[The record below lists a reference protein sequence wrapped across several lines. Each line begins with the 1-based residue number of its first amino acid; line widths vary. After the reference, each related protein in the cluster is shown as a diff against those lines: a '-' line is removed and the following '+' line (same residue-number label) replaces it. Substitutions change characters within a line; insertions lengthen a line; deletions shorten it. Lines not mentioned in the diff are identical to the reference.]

1 MVRIFS
7 ILSAL
12 TALMLLISGSG
23 IYWLSKTDVNQA
35 NEKATEALAKGI
47 TSSIASQV
55 NILQE
60 TVIKIAKSP
69 EAIAAIESKD
79 KLKISQT
86 ETMLE
91 QFIPQVMK
99 LRLILPDNERL
110 DKSSIP
116 HMGNADFIM
125 AQESVS
131 SVKRQ
136 LPVIQGQGKN
146 RHLALTSVI
155 KNNDKP
161 VGVVL
166 ASLKFDFLQ
175 STLNTYQIPNSYIEL
190 KQNKVALAAAGNSSE
205 KTGADKSIRIPG
217 TSWAIHYWNTT
228 ITNQTTFLSFL
239 GMIIFPAFLSC
250 LACFISFK
258 KLKSLFNKDQD
269 SLLSI
274 IKDLVS
280 GKNVGSY
287 PMHFDGMKEIGS
299 NIIQLNHGVN
309 HQDIQEKEK
318 VDKITKDD
326 ILDQPLNPSFLG
338 SNINVEEIDNTTP
351 DSNTKTNTPT
361 AISKL
366 SENSLA
372 DTSTSEP
379 QVNKKETIFK
389 ANDIRGI
396 AGESLSKDVVFNIGR
411 AIGSEAK
418 EQQVSTIVIG
428 RDARVSS
435 PELAESLAKGVTST
449 GVDILDLGLVPS
461 PLVYFVA
468 HHSEGKSGVVITGSH
483 NPPEY
488 NGLKIIIN
496 GKVIADDKLKKLA
509 TRIDKEDFLTGKE
522 GSVEENTL
530 FVNEYIGIIS
540 EDIHLVRPMK
550 IVVDCGNGAAGK
562 LAPLLLKT
570 LGCEVIELF
579 CEFDGTF
586 PNHHPDPNNPANL
599 TDLIK
604 AVQEHKAD
612 VGVAFD
618 GDGDRLGVV
627 DSKGNII
634 WPDRQMMLF
643 AKDVLTLK
651 PGSEII
657 YDVKCSRHLGEQI
670 VKNGGR
676 PLMCKTGHSFM
687 KAKIKETGAALAGEM
702 SGHIFF
708 NDRWFGFDDA
718 LYAASRLIEILS
730 ADTRNS
736 ADVFA
741 DFPNSLNTPEILIK
755 LSEEESLHIMDKI
768 FAEQNFSE
776 GKIIKIDG
784 MRVEFTDGWGLVRTS
799 NSLPALTLR
808 FEADNTEA
816 LQRIQSQFKAL
827 LVKVK
832 PDITLSF

>member
-23 IYWLSKTDVNQA
+23 IYWFSKTDVNQA

-69 EAIAAIESKD
+69 EAITAIESKD

-99 LRLILPDNERL
+99 LRLILPDNETL

-125 AQESVS
+125 AQESLS
-131 SVKRQ
+131 SVKKQ
-136 LPVIQGQGKN
+136 LPVVQGQGKN

-155 KNNDKP
+155 KNNGEP

-205 KTGADKSIRIPG
+205 KTGGDQSIKIPG
-217 TSWAIHYWNTT
+217 TSWAIHYWHTT

-239 GMIIFPAFLSC
+239 GMLVFPAFLSC
-250 LACFISFK
+250 LACFIGFK

-269 SLLSI
+269 SLQSI

-309 HQDIQEKEK
+309 HQNIQEKEK
-318 VDKITKDD
+318 VGEITKEDT
-326 ILDQPLNPSFLG
+326 LDQPLNPSFLG
-338 SNINVEEIDNTTP
+338 SNINIEEIDNTTT
-351 DSNTKTNTPT
+351 DSKTNTPT
-361 AISKL
+361 AIPKR

-396 AGESLSKDVVFNIGR
+396 AGEALSKEVVFNIGR

-418 EQQVSTIVIG
+418 EQKVSTIVIG
-428 RDARVSS
+428 RDARISS
-435 PELAESLAKGVTST
+435 PELAESLTKGVTST

-496 GKVIADDKLKKLA
+496 AKVIADNKLKKLA

-522 GSVEENTL
+522 GSIEENTL

-550 IVVDCGNGAAGK
+550 VVVDCGNGAAGQ

-604 AVQEHKAD
+604 TIQEHKAD

-687 KAKIKETGAALAGEM
+687 KEKIKETGAALAGEM

-816 LQRIQSQFKAL
+816 LQRIQSKFKAL

-832 PDITLSF
+832 PDIALPF

>member
-12 TALMLLISGSG
+12 TALMLIISGSG
-23 IYWLSKTDVNQA
+23 VYWLSRSDVNQA

-47 TSSIASQV
+47 TSSITSQV

-60 TVIKIAKSP
+60 SIIKIAQSP
-69 EAIAAIESKD
+69 EALAAIESKD
-79 KLKISQT
+79 KIKMAQT
-86 ETMLE
+86 ATMLE
-91 QFIPQVMK
+91 QFTPQVMK
-99 LRLILPDNERL
+99 LRLISSENETL
-110 DKSSIP
+110 DKTSIP

-125 AQESVS
+125 VQESLS
-131 SVKRQ
+131 LVKRQ
-136 LPVIQGQGKN
+136 LPVVQGQGKN

-155 KNNDKP
+155 KKDGEP

-190 KQNKVALAAAGNSSE
+190 KQNQIALAAAGNSSE
-205 KTGADKSIRIPG
+205 KIGTDKSIKIPG
-217 TSWAIHYWNTT
+217 TSWAIHYWHTT

-250 LACFISFK
+250 LACFIVFK
-258 KLKSLFNKDQD
+258 KLTSLFHKDQE

-309 HQDIQEKEK
+309 HQDIQKTEK
-318 VDKITKDD
+318 VDKITKKDS
-326 ILDQPLNPSFLG
+326 LDQPLNPSFLG
-338 SNINVEEIDNTTP
+338 SNINVEEIDHTSP
-351 DSNTKTNTPT
+351 DSNTNIPT
-361 AISKL
+361 AIPKL
-366 SENSLA
+366 SKNSLTN
-372 DTSTSEP
+372 TSPSEP
-379 QVNKKETIFK
+379 KVNKKETIFK

-396 AGESLSKDVVFNIGR
+396 AGETLSKEVVFNIGR

-428 RDARVSS
+428 RDARISS
-435 PELAESLAKGVTST
+435 PELAESLAKGVAST
-449 GVDILDLGLVPS
+449 GVNILDLGLVPS

-496 GKVIADDKLKKLA
+496 GKIIADDKLKKLA
-509 TRIDKEDFLTGKE
+509 TRIDKENFLTGKE
-522 GSVEENTL
+522 GSIEENTL
-530 FVNEYIGIIS
+530 FINEYIGIIS
-540 EDIHLVRPMK
+540 EDIHLIRPMK
-550 IVVDCGNGAAGK
+550 VVVDSGNGAAGK

-586 PNHHPDPNNPANL
+586 PNHHPDPNNSENL

-604 AVQEHKAD
+604 TVQENKAD

-670 VKNGGR
+670 IKNGGR

-741 DFPNSLNTPEILIK
+741 DFPDSINTPEILIE

-768 FAEQNFSE
+768 FAEQKFSG

-816 LQRIQSQFKAL
+816 LQRIQSKFKAL

-832 PDITLSF
+832 PDIALPF

>member
-1 MVRIFS
+1 MIRIFS
-7 ILSAL
+7 ILSVL
-12 TALMLLISGSG
+12 TALMLLISGGG

-35 NEKATEALAKGI
+35 NEKATEALAKGV

-86 ETMLE
+86 ATMLE

-99 LRLILPDNERL
+99 LRLILPNNETL

-125 AQESVS
+125 AQESLS

-136 LPVIQGQGKN
+136 LPVVQGQGKN

-190 KQNKVALAAAGNSSE
+190 KQNKVALAATGNSSE
-205 KTGADKSIRIPG
+205 KTGADKSIKIPG
-217 TSWAIHYWNTT
+217 TSWAIHYWHTT

-239 GMIIFPAFLSC
+239 GMIVFPAFLSC
-250 LACFISFK
+250 LACFIGFK

-269 SLLSI
+269 SLQSI

-280 GKNVGSY
+280 RKNVGSY

-299 NIIQLNHGVN
+299 NIIQLSHGAN
-309 HQDIQEKEK
+309 HQDIQEKVE
-318 VDKITKDD
+318 VDKIIKNTFDK
-326 ILDQPLNPSFLG
+326 PVNPSFLD
-338 SNINVEEIDNTTP
+338 SNINIEEMDNTSQV
-351 DSNTKTNTPT
+351 SNTNTPST
-361 AISKL
+361 TPKL
-366 SENSLA
+366 SENSSS
-372 DTSTSEP
+372 DTSASESI
-379 QVNKKETIFK
+379 VDKKETIFK

-396 AGESLSKDVVFNIGR
+396 AGETLSTEVVFNIGR

-418 EQQVSTIVIG
+418 EQKVSTIVIG
-428 RDARVSS
+428 RDARISS
-435 PELAESLAKGVTST
+435 PELAESLAKGIAST

-496 GKVIADDKLKKLA
+496 GKVIADEKLKKLA

-604 AVQEHKAD
+604 SVQENKAD

-687 KAKIKETGAALAGEM
+687 KEKIKETGATLAGEM

-808 FEADNTEA
+808 FEADNKEA
-816 LQRIQSQFKAL
+816 LQRIQSNFKAL

-832 PDITLSF
+832 PDIALPF

>member
-23 IYWLSKTDVNQA
+23 IYWFSKTDVNQA

-69 EAIAAIESKD
+69 EAITAIESKD

-99 LRLILPDNERL
+99 LRLILPDNETL

-125 AQESVS
+125 AQESLS
-131 SVKRQ
+131 SVKKQ
-136 LPVIQGQGKN
+136 LPVVQGQGKN

-155 KNNDKP
+155 KNNGEP

-205 KTGADKSIRIPG
+205 KTGGDQSIKIPG
-217 TSWAIHYWNTT
+217 TSWAIHYWHTT

-239 GMIIFPAFLSC
+239 GMLVFPAFLSC
-250 LACFISFK
+250 LACFIGFK

-269 SLLSI
+269 SLQSI

-309 HQDIQEKEK
+309 HQNIQEKEK
-318 VDKITKDD
+318 VGEITKEDT
-326 ILDQPLNPSFLG
+326 LDQPLNPSFLG
-338 SNINVEEIDNTTP
+338 SNINIEEIDNTTT
-351 DSNTKTNTPT
+351 DSKTNTPT
-361 AISKL
+361 AIPKR

-396 AGESLSKDVVFNIGR
+396 AGEALSKEVVFNIGR

-418 EQQVSTIVIG
+418 EQKVSTIVIG
-428 RDARVSS
+428 RDARISS
-435 PELAESLAKGVTST
+435 PELAESLTKGVTST

-496 GKVIADDKLKKLA
+496 AKVIADNKLKKLA

-522 GSVEENTL
+522 GSIEENTL

-550 IVVDCGNGAAGK
+550 VVVDCGNGAAGQ

-604 AVQEHKAD
+604 TVQEHKAD

-687 KAKIKETGAALAGEM
+687 KEKIKETGAALAGEM

-816 LQRIQSQFKAL
+816 LQRIQSKFKAL

-832 PDITLSF
+832 PDIALPF

>member
-7 ILSAL
+7 ILSVL
-12 TALMLLISGSG
+12 TALMLLIAGGG
-23 IYWLSKTDVNQA
+23 IYWLSKSDVNQA
-35 NEKATEALAKGI
+35 NDKAVEALAKGI
-47 TSSIASQV
+47 TVSITSQV
-55 NILQE
+55 NLLQD
-60 TVIKIAKSP
+60 TVVKMAASP
-69 EAIAAIESKD
+69 EAVAAIKSKD
-79 KLKISQT
+79 KLKIAQT
-86 ETMLE
+86 AAILE
-91 QFIPQVMK
+91 QFVPKVMK
-99 LRLILPDNERL
+99 LRLLSSDNNVM

-116 HMGNADFIM
+116 HMGNADLIM
-125 AQESVS
+125 VQESLS
-131 SVKRQ
+131 SMKKQ
-136 LPVIQGQGKN
+136 LPVVQGEGEN

-155 KNNDKP
+155 KKNGKP
-161 VGVVL
+161 IGVVL

-175 STLNTYQIPNSYIEL
+175 STLNAYQIPNSYIEL
-190 KQNKVALAAAGNSSE
+190 KQNRVALATVGNSSD
-205 KTGADKSIRIPG
+205 KTGAENTIKISG
-217 TSWAIHYWNTT
+217 SSWALHYWHTT
-228 ITNQTTFLSFL
+228 ATNQTTLLSFL
-239 GMIIFPAFLSC
+239 GMILFPAFLSC
-250 LACFISFK
+250 LACFIAYQ
-258 KLKSLFNKDQD
+258 KLKILFNQDQN
-269 SLLSI
+269 SLQSI
-274 IKDLVS
+274 IKDLIS

-287 PMHFDGMKEIGS
+287 PMHFDNMKEIGS
-299 NIIQLNHGVN
+299 KIIQLSHGVS
-309 HQDIQEKEK
+309 HEDIQEKKE
-318 VDKITKDD
+318 DTLEMS
-326 ILDQPLNPSFLG
+326 LDSSFPG
-338 SNINVEEIDNTTP
+338 SNISIEEVDSKPVSKVNISPPAT
-351 DSNTKTNTPT
+351 SNT
-361 AISKL
+361 
-366 SENSLA
+366 SEKSLVEA
-372 DTSTSEP
+372 SAAKSTID
-379 QVNKKETIFK
+379 KKESIFK
-389 ANDIRGI
+389 ANDIRGV
-396 AGESLSKDVVFNIGR
+396 AGETLTKEVVFNIGR

-428 RDARVSS
+428 RDARISS
-435 PELAESLAKGVTST
+435 PELAESLAKGITST

-468 HHSEGKSGVVITGSH
+468 HHSEGKSGVVVTGSH

-496 GKVIADDKLKKLA
+496 GNVIAADKLKKLA
-509 TRIDKEDFLTGKE
+509 QRIDKQDFLTGKE

-540 EDIHLVRPMK
+540 EDIHIVCPMK
-550 IVVDCGNGAAGK
+550 VVVDCGNGAAGK
-562 LAPLLLKT
+562 LAPLLIKT
-570 LGCEVIELF
+570 FGCEVIELF

-586 PNHHPDPNNPANL
+586 PNHHPDPNNPENL

-612 VGVAFD
+612 IGIAFD

-627 DSKGNII
+627 DSAGNII

-651 PGSEII
+651 PGAEII

-736 ADVFA
+736 AEVFT
-741 DFPNSLNTPEILIK
+741 DFPNSINTPEIIIN
-755 LSEEESLHIMDKI
+755 LSEQESLEIMGKL
-768 FAEQNFSE
+768 FAEQNFKD
-776 GKIIKIDG
+776 GKIIKTDG

-808 FEADNTEA
+808 FEADSTEA

-832 PDITLSF
+832 PDIALSF

>member
-1 MVRIFS
+1 
-7 ILSAL
+7 
-12 TALMLLISGSG
+12 MLLISGSG
-23 IYWLSKTDVNQA
+23 VYWLSKTDVNQA

-47 TSSIASQV
+47 TSSITSQV

-79 KLKISQT
+79 KLKMSQT
-86 ETMLE
+86 VTMLE

-99 LRLILPDNERL
+99 LRLIAPNNETL
-110 DKSSIP
+110 DKTSIP

-125 AQESVS
+125 VQESLS
-131 SVKRQ
+131 SAKKQ
-136 LPVIQGQGKN
+136 LPVVQGQGKN

-155 KNNDKP
+155 EKNGEP

-190 KQNKVALAAAGNSSE
+190 KQNKIALAAAGNSSE

-217 TSWAIHYWNTT
+217 TSWAIHYWQTT

-239 GMIIFPAFLSC
+239 GMIVFPAFLSC
-250 LACFISFK
+250 LACFIGFK

-318 VDKITKDD
+318 VDKITKEDT
-326 ILDQPLNPSFLG
+326 LEQPLNPSFLG
-338 SNINVEEIDNTTP
+338 SNINIEEIDNITP
-351 DSNTKTNTPT
+351 ASNTNTPT
-361 AISKL
+361 AIPKL

-379 QVNKKETIFK
+379 QINKKETIFK

-396 AGESLSKDVVFNIGR
+396 AGETLSKEVVFNIGR

-418 EQQVSTIVIG
+418 EQKVSTIVIG
-428 RDARVSS
+428 RDARISS
-435 PELAESLAKGVTST
+435 PELAESLTKGVTST

-496 GKVIADDKLKKLA
+496 GKVIADEKLKKLA
-509 TRIDKEDFLTGKE
+509 MRIDKKDFLTGKE

-540 EDIHLVRPMK
+540 EDIHLVRPIK
-550 IVVDCGNGAAGK
+550 VVVDCGNGAAGK

-586 PNHHPDPNNPANL
+586 PNHHPDPNNPENL

-604 AVQEHKAD
+604 TVQEHKAD

-687 KAKIKETGAALAGEM
+687 KEKIKETGATLAGEM

-741 DFPNSLNTPEILIK
+741 DFPNGLNTPEILIK

-816 LQRIQSQFKAL
+816 LQLIQSKFKAL

-832 PDITLSF
+832 PDITLPF

>member
-23 IYWLSKTDVNQA
+23 IYWFSKTDVDQA
-35 NEKATEALAKGI
+35 NEKTTEALAKGI

-99 LRLILPDNERL
+99 LRLILPDNETL

-205 KTGADKSIRIPG
+205 KIGTDKSIRIPG
-217 TSWAIHYWNTT
+217 TSWAIHYWYTT

-239 GMIIFPAFLSC
+239 GMIVFPAFLSC
-250 LACFISFK
+250 LACFIGFK

-318 VDKITKDD
+318 VDKITKEDT
-326 ILDQPLNPSFLG
+326 LDQPLNPSFLG
-338 SNINVEEIDNTTP
+338 SNINIEEIDNTTA
-351 DSNTKTNTPT
+351 DSKTNIPT
-361 AISKL
+361 AIPKR

-396 AGESLSKDVVFNIGR
+396 AGEALSKEVVFNIGR

-418 EQQVSTIVIG
+418 EQKVSTIVIG
-428 RDARVSS
+428 RDARISS
-435 PELAESLAKGVTST
+435 PELAESLTKGVTST

-468 HHSEGKSGVVITGSH
+468 HHSEGKSGIVITGSH

-496 GKVIADDKLKKLA
+496 GKVIADNKLKKLA

-550 IVVDCGNGAAGK
+550 VVVDCGNGAAGQ

-604 AVQEHKAD
+604 TVQEHKAD

-670 VKNGGR
+670 VKNGGH

-687 KAKIKETGAALAGEM
+687 KEKIKETGATLAGEM

-730 ADTRNS
+730 ADSRNS

-816 LQRIQSQFKAL
+816 LQRIQSKFKAL

-832 PDITLSF
+832 PDIALPF